1 MRPIARHTTVIHL
14 HHLPPAA
21 HSRLVRALTGGAPI
35 LARPVGIAGPI
46 AAAAVAV
53 FAAAALVT
61 ALCEAGFGQLGARSA
76 VLAPGAIAVMAA
88 AMAIA
93 GAALGGVVRR
103 LVHIGGLPF
112 PPGVYVVGADLVD
125 ARGPVLRVTPMA
137 HTRVEAAH
145 EQVAGLYLGTVV
157 TVRAPGQ
164 RHRFTVRGRREADGR
179 LAALRTVT
187 GALLIAAHEQDLA
200 ALARLDVFYAARMSD
215 RWGRPELAMAPGRAA
230 RSWAA
235 RAPLVGALVAAA
247 VAPVLGLVR
256 DRASD
261 DALYASAVTVR
272 DLHRY
277 RAVGAR
283 HRAAAARRIDER
295 VSAAMSASRAQLGTG
310 APISR
315 LVDAL
320 LADQAGADAAPLTVH
335 LRPPDIDPSLAA
347 AAWPAAVVRH
357 HEHAIGGAVVAA
369 VRALA
374 PDDIVAV
381 ELGAA
386 RASGALP
393 AGATAE
399 VTWAVRPATDSRG
412 GDAVYEEVRGGEVV
426 RRHRGAAL
434 HVEVVLRV
442 PGTPPLRVVADVPPR
457 AELAVARDATEPAA
471 VQRAMIERAIEALP
485 GELAAALP
493 RATLADEAGAE
504 SSSRR

>member
-1 MRPIARHTTVIHL
+1 MRPTARHTTVVHL
-14 HHLPPAA
+14 RQLPPAA
-21 HSRLVRALTGGAPI
+21 YSRLARALTCGAPV
-35 LARPVGIAGPI
+35 LARPLGAAGPI
-46 AAAAVAV
+46 AAAAVSV

-61 ALCEAGFGQLGARSA
+61 ALCETGFGQLHARSA

-88 AMAIA
+88 AMAVA
-93 GAALGGVVRR
+93 GAAVGGMVRR
-103 LVHIGGLPF
+103 LVHLGSLPF

-145 EQVAGLYLGTVV
+145 EHVAGLYLGTVV

-187 GALLIAAHEQDLA
+187 GALLIAAHQQDLA
-200 ALARLDVFYAARMSD
+200 ALERLDVFYAARMSD
-215 RWGRPELAMAPGRAA
+215 RWGRPELAVAPGRPP

-247 VAPVLGLVR
+247 AAPVLGLVR

-295 VSAAMSASRAQLGTG
+295 VSAAMSASRARLGTG

-320 LADQAGADAAPLTVH
+320 LAHQAGAGAAPLTVH

-347 AAWPAAVVRH
+347 AAWPAAVVGH

-381 ELGAA
+381 ELGEP
-386 RASGALP
+386 GP

-399 VTWAVRPATDSRG
+399 VSWAVRPATDSRG
-412 GDAVYEEVRGGEVV
+412 GDALYEEVRGGEVV

-442 PGTPPLRVVADVPPR
+442 PGTPPLRAVADVPPR
-457 AELAVARDATEPAA
+457 AVLAVARDATEPAA
-471 VQRAMIERAIEALP
+471 VQLAMIERAIEALP

-493 RATLADEAGAE
+493 RATLADGTGAE